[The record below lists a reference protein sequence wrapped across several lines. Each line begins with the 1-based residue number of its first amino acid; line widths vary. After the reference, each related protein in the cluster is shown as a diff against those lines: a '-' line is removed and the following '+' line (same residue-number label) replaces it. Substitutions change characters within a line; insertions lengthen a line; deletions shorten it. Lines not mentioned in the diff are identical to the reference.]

1 MAGFDEAK
9 LIERLR
15 ANDLDAL
22 GELYAWLGGAMLT
35 LARSMLHDHDEAN
48 DAVEEALLRVRRAA
62 PGFRGPRGLRTWTL
76 RIVANLCR
84 DALRRRRFSA
94 GPPEELDPHVAA
106 GLSTTPVEGWD
117 ERMDQAVLLAALERA
132 IAALPEE
139 QREAVVLR
147 DRMGLSYAEVAE
159 ALGITESAVK
169 SRLFRARETLK
180 LKLRPLSE

>member
-15 ANDLDAL
+15 ASDLDAL

-48 DAVEEALLRVRRAA
+48 DVVEEALLRVRRAA

-94 GPPEELDPHVAA
+94 GPPEDLDPHVAA

-159 ALGITESAVK
+159 ALGISESAVK

-180 LKLRPLSE
+180 LKLRALAG